1 MTPKPKPQNPAPAA
15 DGADPNAERDA
26 PLTHRDS
33 PAAVPT
39 NVVIDGLRS
48 GYDHGPDIVK
58 GVSLTANPGEV
69 TTLLGP
75 NGCGKSTLLR
85 SVSRLLAPRAGTVHI
100 GTDDV
105 FSLKPREAALRIALQ
120 PQTPIAPE
128 GLRVGELIARGR
140 YPHRDRWRGESAHDR
155 ERVFESA
162 ESTQLTELLDRD
174 VASLSGGQRQRAWFA
189 MALAQETPVLLLDEP
204 TTYLDPAHA
213 VEMLDLV
220 RSVARAGRTVV
231 MVLHDLMLA
240 GMFSDRMVMM
250 RSGEIVAD
258 GTPAE
263 VLTADTLDE
272 VYGLKADI
280 VADPKSDVPIIVP
293 RTTSGYSLSSRPSP
307 ASSTP

>member
-1 MTPKPKPQNPAPAA
+1 MPTPLSDQIQSFYDASSGRVLLDGQDISHMKSRQLQPLRRKMQMIFQDPYASLNARMTVR
-15 DGADPNAERDA
+15 DIIAE
-26 PLTHRDS
+26 P
-33 PAAVPT
+33 
-39 NVVIDGLRS
+39 
-48 GYDHGPDIVK
+48 
-58 GVSLTANPGEV
+58 
-69 TTLLGP
+69 
-75 NGCGKSTLLR
+75 
-85 SVSRLLAPRAGTVHI
+85 LLAHHVAKSRQEIDEYVYPM
-100 GTDDV
+100 
-105 FSLKPREAALRIALQ
+105 LE
-120 PQTPIAPE
+120 
-128 GLRVGELIARGR
+128 RVGLTREHAGR
-140 YPHRDRWRGESAHDR
+140 YAH
-155 ERVFESA
+155 EF
-162 ESTQLTELLDRD
+162 
-174 VASLSGGQRQRAWFA
+174 SGGQRQRAWFA